1 MPPTGPS
8 FHRGPRA
15 RRTSS
20 NGETSFTRKGISP
33 ERWKAYQAILQS
45 GFESP
50 DLFYNLGNAYF
61 KTGDLGRSI
70 LNYEKALRLRPRDPD
85 TQANLELARS
95 ITADEIEPLPRF
107 WVLSAVAWWVELF
120 PRRGLALTVAL
131 AYLFGGGGL
140 CVRILSQGPGPRRIG
155 SWVAAGAGLGLL
167 LFGTTLLAREG
178 ALGGADWG
186 IILVEEVAVQSAPS
200 EEDDLTLF
208 HVHEGTKVR
217 LDKTTDLW
225 SEIVLEDGRVG
236 WIPSVCSR
244 RSEVRHLQALDHRH
258 SGLCCASSF
267 PAPDS
272 GRDVSATLAW
282 CGRSVGFRLGLPAH
296 WSRPPLRRP
305 RLRGGCNHW
314 SCHSG
319 SGTIPSVPE
328 QPTTRLE
335 LKRAKPGHRCR
346 VKEDQCSFRP

>member
-1 MPPTGPS
+1 MKGRFHFGFLLLALAAHWAVFPPGAQGQED
-8 FHRGPRA
+8 FFQRG
-15 RRTSS
+15 
-20 NGETSFTRKGISP
+20 NQL
-33 ERWKAYQAILQS
+33 YQEGDFSGALASYQTILQS
-45 GFESP
+45 GIESP

-85 TQANLELARS
+85 TRANLELARS

-107 WVLSAVAWWVELF
+107 WVLSAVAWWVEFF

-131 AYLFGGGGL
+131 AYLLGTVGL

-155 SWVAAGAGLGLL
+155 AWVAVGGGLGLL

-217 LDKTTDLW
+217 LDKATDLW

-236 WIPSVCSR
+236 WIPS
-244 RSEVRHLQALDHRH
+244 
-258 SGLCCASSF
+258 
-267 PAPDS
+267 
-272 GRDVSATLAW
+272 
-282 CGRSVGFRLGLPAH
+282 SVFEA
-296 WSRPPLRRP
+296 
-305 RLRGGCNHW
+305 
-314 SCHSG
+314 
-319 SGTIPSVPE
+319 I
-328 QPTTRLE
+328 
-335 LKRAKPGHRCR
+335 
-346 VKEDQCSFRP
+346 